1 MNFILEKNKID
12 SEIDELLDIDPFD
25 SDSDSDSEDMDK
37 LVVKL
42 SPENKKKYEK
52 LKILSNAY
60 VQAMSMFTNTNKFL
74 IEGPKYMSIYIKS
87 GKTIVL
93 FGEVHFEKGN
103 CGNRKEK
110 IKDIIDYIPE
120 ILKNDTH
127 VIDFYIEAPVVHL
140 QTKERQQLF
149 YNAAKED
156 KRRRPE
162 EDVIRL
168 VKLRDEIKW
177 CLDRKTMDKGHL
189 LM

>member
-74 IEGPKYMSIYIKS
+74 IEGPKYMSIY
-87 GKTIVL
+87 
-93 FGEVHFEKGN
+93 
-103 CGNRKEK
+103 
-110 IKDIIDYIPE
+110 
-120 ILKNDTH
+120 KN
-127 VIDFYIEAPVVHL
+127 PVK
-140 QTKERQQLF
+140 Q
-149 YNAAKED
+149 
-156 KRRRPE
+156 
-162 EDVIRL
+162 
-168 VKLRDEIKW
+168 
-177 CLDRKTMDKGHL
+177 
-189 LM
+189 